1 MQCPVVQTEFDAVT
15 REGREFVV
23 RVAIGDP
30 HDTPT
35 GDGALDIG
43 LYVEVD
49 PLMDRRRQCG
59 TDSFMAMCFSIQ
71 LVRRALTVFVAHGGM
86 LFKRGS
92 RAPIDLQSPWF
103 EPLDGLIRTEYV
115 QTDPASKVNTE

>member
-1 MQCPVVQTEFDAVT
+1 MQCPVVRTEFDAVT

-30 HDTPT
+30 HEIPT
-35 GDGALDIG
+35 KDGAIDNG
-43 LYVEVD
+43 FYVEVD
-49 PLMDRRRQCG
+49 PLMDSRRQCG

-71 LVRRALTVFVAHGGM
+71 LVRRALTVFVAHGGL

-103 EPLDGLIRTEYV
+103 EPHDGLIHSEYL
-115 QTDPASKVNTE
+115 QTDPVSKKSTE